1 MLKLPWLVI
10 LRVAT
15 LSALVASAALLSDY
29 ASEVPSFCSPHSG
42 CGAVRA
48 SSFARVPLQGGSFV
62 PLPAFGLIGFAV
74 LYAASL
80 IQRRAVLSIASFG
93 GAVALWLLWV
103 QAFVLKQFCW
113 LCVTTDVSALV
124 AAVAAWGMRGADFD
138 TGAVR
143 RLRAWAWLGLGA
155 LALAAPLLWPKVKA
169 SPAVPSAVSAHFQP
183 GKINVVEFA
192 DFQCPACRR
201 FHPVLKPILKK
212 YGDRVHFVRLNKP
225 LESHAYALD
234 AARAAICAEIQGQ
247 AEPMAD
253 ALFNA
258 RDLSP
263 AGIDRLAQE
272 LRLDTER
279 FASCLVERATSAR
292 IERESA
298 MLVEPEFEGLPT
310 TYVGGKRLLGVRTAL
325 DVEDAL
331 ERAARGEGVTG
342 IPWFVYLPLVVA
354 VGAVLILRGRARS
367 GSER

>member
-1 MLKLPWLVI
+1 VPKLPWLVI

-15 LSALVASAALLSDY
+15 LIALAASAALLADY
-29 ASEVPSFCSPHSG
+29 TADSPSFCSAQSG

-48 SSFARVPLQGGSFV
+48 SEYARVQLQGGSFV
-62 PLPAFGLIGFAV
+62 PLPALGLIGFAV

-80 IQRRAVLSIASFG
+80 VHRRAALSIASFG

-113 LCVTTDVSALV
+113 LCVTADVSALA
-124 AAVAAWGMRGADFD
+124 AAVAAWGLRSAAFD
-138 TGAVR
+138 EGDAR
-143 RLRAWAWLGLGA
+143 RLRSWAWWGLGT
-155 LALAAPLLWPKVKA
+155 LALAAPLLWPGVKA
-169 SPAVPSAVSAHFQP
+169 APAVPGGVLARFQP

-225 LESHAYALD
+225 LDSHAYALD
-234 AARAAICAEIQGQ
+234 AARAAICGEAQGQ
-247 AEPMAD
+247 AEPTAD

-263 AGIDRLAQE
+263 AAIDRLAQE
-272 LRLDTER
+272 LGLDTAR
-279 FASCLVERATSAR
+279 FASCLVDPATSAR

-298 MLVEPEFEGLPT
+298 LLVPPEFEGLPT

-342 IPWFVYLPLVVA
+342 IPWFVYLPLVLAVVA
-354 VGAVLILRGRARS
+354 VLVLRGRSRS
-367 GSER
+367 EP